1 MEPVPQRVTVTDV
14 DMPFG
19 SMVVFIFKWT
29 LASIPA
35 LILLFIVVGVCAAIF
50 GGMIAGLTHR

>member
-1 MEPVPQRVTVTDV
+1 MEPVPQKVTVTDI

-19 SMVVFIFKWT
+19 SMVAFIFKWT

-35 LILLFIVVGVCAAIF
+35 LILLLIVGGVCAAIF
-50 GGMIAGLTHR
+50 GGVIAGLTHR